1 MSQCKAGGIIS
12 VSVQFSET
20 AMGGDDG
27 SVCIVLA
34 MEASSVPMGKP
45 DMMAHACNPSARE
58 AETRVPEA
66 RCSARLLT
74 AVQVQEES
82 SQKLTWRVSKEETQH
97 TKGNSVGLP
106 TWLVS

>member
-1 MSQCKAGGIIS
+1 
-12 VSVQFSET
+12 
-20 AMGGDDG
+20 MGGDDG

-66 RCSARLLT
+66 RCSARLLK

-82 SQKLTWRVSKEETQH
+82 SPKLMWRVSKEGTQH
-97 TKGNSVGLP
+97 TEGNSLDLP
-106 TWLVS
+106 TWLLS